1 MAPPRRAP
9 AVYPFLPTDLRLDA
23 MNPQLSYMIAQERIA
38 DLTRIS
44 AGRGVANEVHAGG
57 QPNPSRPRNSRPWGD
72 ARSVEL
78 AFADGVADGRG
89 RWRCWMAAAAILVGA
104 GWGSNQFTPML
115 LVYRHALGLG
125 AGSLEAMFGI
135 YAVGLIPG
143 LFLAGPFSDA
153 RGRRLPVLGAAT
165 ASLVGS
171 LLLIAGAGF
180 PALLYVG
187 RFVVGLGS
195 GAAFS
200 AGTAWL
206 RELSLLQPGNADSAQ
221 AARRAAVAMTTGFA
235 LGPLVSGLL
244 AQWGPASRVLPY
256 LPHVAFMVA
265 TLFASAR
272 LAPETITR
280 RTRLSLS
287 AGLPAGQA
295 RRRFRRSVAVIAPWV
310 FAAPAVAFAF
320 LPAAIGADRLTGGV
334 AVTGAVTALTA
345 LAGVLI
351 QPAAR
356 ALDALQW
363 RWSSGMIGLL
373 ICAAGLVLGADAIQV
388 GSLWLLAPC
397 AAVLGCAYGLCL
409 VSGLIEVGRLARP
422 EAVGSLTAVYYAL
435 AYLGLT
441 APYLLTLAAPLAGPG
456 TLLLIAAAV
465 ALASAAAVAGASRP
479 SADTAFGDSPPD
491 APCDSSGAL
500 ERDRTGIHRPEQQR
514 A

>member
-1 MAPPRRAP
+1 MHP
-9 AVYPFLPTDLRLDA
+9 YLH
-23 MNPQLSYMIAQERIA
+23 YMIAQQRIA
-38 DLTRIS
+38 DLQRIS
-44 AGRGVANEVHAGG
+44 ARARPLSEVRAVQPHPSQPQTERLPEMGAIRVGSASAQRSAAAGG
-57 QPNPSRPRNSRPWGD
+57 RQ
-72 ARSVEL
+72 
-78 AFADGVADGRG
+78 
-89 RWRCWMAAAAILVGA
+89 CWMAVAAILVGA

-125 AGSLEAMFGI
+125 AGSVEAMFAV
-135 YAVGLIPG
+135 YALGLIPG
-143 LFLAGPFSDA
+143 LFLAGPLSDA

-171 LLLIAGAGF
+171 VLLIAGARS

-206 RELSLLQPGNADSAQ
+206 RELSFLAPGNADSART
-221 AARRAAVAMTTGFA
+221 ARRAAVAMTTGFA
-235 LGPLVSGLL
+235 VGPLVSGLL

-265 TLFASAR
+265 ALFASAR

-280 RTRLSLS
+280 RRRLSLG
-287 AGLPAGQA
+287 AGLPAGQP
-295 RRRFRRSVAVIAPWV
+295 RRRFWRSVAVIAPWV

-320 LPAAIGADRLTGGV
+320 LPATIGADRLTGGV
-334 AVTGAVTALTA
+334 AVTGAVTTLTA

-356 ALDALQW
+356 ALDARQG
-363 RWSSGMIGLL
+363 RWPVGMIGLL
-373 ICAAGLVLGADAIQV
+373 VCTAGLVLGAYAVQV

-422 EAVGSLTAVYYAL
+422 EAVGSLTSVYYAL

-441 APYLLTLAAPLAGPG
+441 TPYLLTLAAPLAGPG

-465 ALASAAAVAGASRP
+465 ALTSAAVVACAGRPAANTAV
-479 SADTAFGDSPPD
+479 DD
-491 APCDSSGAL
+491 
-500 ERDRTGIHRPEQQR
+500 RDREALPDKHGVILDAAVEAAQ
-514 A
+514 

>member
-1 MAPPRRAP
+1 
-9 AVYPFLPTDLRLDA
+9 
-23 MNPQLSYMIAQERIA
+23 
-38 DLTRIS
+38 
-44 AGRGVANEVHAGG
+44 
-57 QPNPSRPRNSRPWGD
+57 
-72 ARSVEL
+72 
-78 AFADGVADGRG
+78 
-89 RWRCWMAAAAILVGA
+89 MAAAAILVGA

-125 AGSLEAMFGI
+125 AESLEAMFGM

-143 LFLAGPFSDA
+143 LFLAGPLSDA

-171 LLLIAGAGF
+171 LLLIAGARL
-180 PALLYVG
+180 PPLLYVG

-206 RELSLLQPGNADSAQ
+206 RELSRLDTGNADSAQ
-221 AARRAAVAMTTGFA
+221 AARRAAIAMTTGFA

-244 AQWGPASRVLPY
+244 AQWGPATRVVPY

-265 TLFASAR
+265 ALFASAR

-280 RTRLSLS
+280 RRPFSLG

-295 RRRFRRSVAVIAPWV
+295 RRRFWRSVAVTAPWV

-320 LPAAIGADRLTGGV
+320 LPAAIGADRLAGGV

-345 LAGVLI
+345 LAGLLI
-351 QPAAR
+351 HPAGR
-356 ALDALQW
+356 ALDALQS
-363 RWSSGMIGLL
+363 RWSVGMFGLL
-373 ICAAGLVLGADAIQV
+373 LCAAGLALGAYAVQD

-409 VSGLIEVGRLARP
+409 VSGLTEVARLARP
-422 EAVGSLTAVYYAL
+422 DAVGSLTAVYYAL

-441 APYLLTLAAPLAGPG
+441 TPYLLTLAAPLAGYG

-465 ALASAAAVAGASRP
+465 ALASAAAVASASRP
-479 SADTAFGDSPPD
+479 PAGTAVGDSPPAARRD
-491 APCDSSGAL
+491 RRRAL
-500 ERDRTGIHRPEQQR
+500 GRDRTGIPQPEQRR

>member
-1 MAPPRRAP
+1 
-9 AVYPFLPTDLRLDA
+9 
-23 MNPQLSYMIAQERIA
+23 MNPQLSYMIAGERIA

-57 QPNPSRPRNSRPWGD
+57 QPNPSHPRNSRLWGD
-72 ARSVEL
+72 ARSVDL
-78 AFADGVADGRG
+78 ASAHGVADGRG
-89 RWRCWMAAAAILVGA
+89 RWPCWIAAAAILVGA

-115 LVYRHALGLG
+115 LVYRDVLGLG
-125 AGSLEAMFGI
+125 TGSLEAMFGI
-135 YAVGLIPG
+135 YALGLIPG
-143 LFLAGPFSDA
+143 LFLAGPLSDA

-165 ASLVGS
+165 ASLLGS
-171 LLLIAGAGF
+171 LLLIAGARF

-206 RELSLLQPGNADSAQ
+206 RELSLLDPGNADSAR
-221 AARRAAVAMTTGFA
+221 AARRAALAMTTGFA
-235 LGPLVSGLL
+235 VGPLVSGLL
-244 AQWGPASRVLPY
+244 AQWGPASQVLPY

-265 TLFASAR
+265 ALFASAR

-280 RTRLSLS
+280 RTRLSLGV
-287 AGLPAGQA
+287 GLPAGQA
-295 RRRFRRSVAVIAPWV
+295 RRRFWRSVAVMAPGV

-320 LPAAIGADRLTGGV
+320 LPAAIGADRLTAGV

-345 LAGVLI
+345 LAGVVI

-356 ALDALQW
+356 ALDALRG
-363 RWSSGMIGLL
+363 RWSVGVIGLL
-373 ICAAGLVLGADAIQV
+373 ICAAGLVLAADAIRV

-441 APYLLTLAAPLAGPG
+441 TPYLLTLAAPLAGPG
-456 TLLLIAAAV
+456 TLLLIASAM

-479 SADTAFGDSPPD
+479 PADTAVGDILLTLRATAAALSGGTGPAYPD
-491 APCDSSGAL
+491 PSSG
-500 ERDRTGIHRPEQQR
+500 EREHGARRPTKREEKR
-514 A
+514 HGCDA

>member
-1 MAPPRRAP
+1 
-9 AVYPFLPTDLRLDA
+9 
-23 MNPQLSYMIAQERIA
+23 MNTQLTYMIAQQRSAELQRAGA
-38 DLTRIS
+38 DARLASDVR
-44 AGRGVANEVHAGG
+44 AG
-57 QPNPSRPRNSRPWGD
+57 QPNPRHPKKKHLWVD
-72 ARSVEL
+72 AVS
-78 AFADGVADGRG
+78 ADLVSGERAAAGRG
-89 RWRCWMAAAAILVGA
+89 RWQCWMAVAAILVGA

-125 AGSLEAMFGI
+125 AGSLEAMFGV
-135 YAVGLIPG
+135 YALGLIPG
-143 LFLAGPFSDA
+143 LFLAGPLSDA
-153 RGRRLPVLGAAT
+153 KGRRLPVLGAAVT
-165 ASLVGS
+165 SLLGS
-171 LLLIAGAGF
+171 LLLIAGSRSPGS
-180 PALLYVG
+180 LYVA

-206 RELSLLQPGNADSAQ
+206 RELSLLAPGNAGSAQ

-235 LGPLVSGLL
+235 VGPLLSGML

-256 LPHVAFMVA
+256 LPHLAFMVA
-265 TLFASAR
+265 ALFAVAR

-280 RTRLSLS
+280 RTRLSFG
-287 AGLPAGQA
+287 AGLPAGRS
-295 RRRFRRSVAVIAPWV
+295 RRRFWRTVAVTAPWV

-320 LPAAIGADRLTGGV
+320 LPAAVGADRLSGGV

-356 ALDALQW
+356 ALDALRW
-363 RWSSGMIGLL
+363 RWPVGMVGLL
-373 ICAAGLVLGADAIQV
+373 VCAAGLALGADAVQA

-422 EAVGSLTAVYYAL
+422 EAVGSLTSVYYAL

-441 APYLLTLAAPLAGPG
+441 TPYLLTLASPLAGYR
-456 TLLLIAAAV
+456 TLLLILAAA
-465 ALASAAAVAGASRP
+465 ALTSAAAVASAGRP
-479 SADTAFGDSPPD
+479 AANAAVDD
-491 APCDSSGAL
+491 
-500 ERDRTGIHRPEQQR
+500 RDRDALPDTNGVVLD
-514 A
+514 AAG

>member
-1 MAPPRRAP
+1 
-9 AVYPFLPTDLRLDA
+9 

-38 DLTRIS
+38 DLSRTS
-44 AGRGVANEVHAGG
+44 AGRRVASQLGAEH
-57 QPNPSRPRNSRPWGD
+57 PNPGHPRKPRPWAAAVSVD
-72 ARSVEL
+72 LASARG
-78 AFADGVADGRG
+78 AADGCG
-89 RWRCWMAAAAILVGA
+89 RWQCWMAVAAILVGA

-115 LVYRHALGLG
+115 LVYRHALDLG
-125 AGSLEAMFGI
+125 AGSLEAMFAV
-135 YAVGLIPG
+135 YALGLIPG
-143 LFLAGPFSDA
+143 LFLAGPLSDA
-153 RGRRLPVLGAAT
+153 RGRRVPVLGAAT

-171 LLLIAGAGF
+171 LLLIAGARS

-206 RELSLLQPGNADSAQ
+206 RELSLLAPGNADSAR

-256 LPHVAFMVA
+256 LPHVVFMVA

-280 RTRLSLS
+280 RRQLSFR
-287 AGLPAGQA
+287 AGLPAGQPQ
-295 RRRFRRSVAVIAPWV
+295 RRFWRSVAVIAPWV

-320 LPAAIGADRLTGGV
+320 LPAAIGADRLSGGV
-334 AVTGAVTALTA
+334 AVTGALTALTA

-356 ALDALQW
+356 ALDAHRG
-363 RWSSGMIGLL
+363 RWPVGMIGLL
-373 ICAAGLVLGADAIQV
+373 VCAAGLVLSAGTVQV
-388 GSLWLLAPC
+388 GSLWLLVPC

-422 EAVGSLTAVYYAL
+422 EAVGSLTSVYYSL

-441 APYLLTLAAPLAGPG
+441 TPYLLTLAAPLAGDR
-456 TLLLIAAAV
+456 TLLLILAAA
-465 ALASAAAVAGASRP
+465 ALTSAAAVASAGRP
-479 SADTAFGDSPPD
+479 AATAAVDD
-491 APCDSSGAL
+491 
-500 ERDRTGIHRPEQQR
+500 RDRDARPDNNGV
-514 A
+514 ALDAAG

>member
-1 MAPPRRAP
+1 MHP
-9 AVYPFLPTDLRLDA
+9 YLHYT
-23 MNPQLSYMIAQERIA
+23 IARQRIA
-38 DLTRIS
+38 DLQRITTRARPLSEVGAVQPHPSQLQTERLREMGAIRVGS
-44 AGRGVANEVHAGG
+44 ASGQRSAAAGG
-57 QPNPSRPRNSRPWGD
+57 R
-72 ARSVEL
+72 
-78 AFADGVADGRG
+78 
-89 RWRCWMAAAAILVGA
+89 RCWMAVAAILVGA

-125 AGSLEAMFGI
+125 TGSVEAMFGV
-135 YAVGLIPG
+135 YALGLIPG
-143 LFLAGPFSDA
+143 LFLAGPLSDA

-171 LLLIAGAGF
+171 VLLIAGARS
-180 PALLYVG
+180 PALLYAG

-206 RELSLLQPGNADSAQ
+206 RELSLSAPGNGDSNR

-235 LGPLVSGLL
+235 VGPLVSGLL
-244 AQWGPASRVLPY
+244 AQWGPATRVLPY

-265 TLFASAR
+265 TLFAAAR

-280 RTRLSLS
+280 RRQLSLG
-287 AGLPAGQA
+287 AGLPAGQP
-295 RRRFRRSVAVIAPWV
+295 RRRFWRSVAVIAPWV

-356 ALDALQW
+356 ALDALRW
-363 RWSSGMIGLL
+363 RWSVGMIGLL
-373 ICAAGLVLGADAIQV
+373 VCAAGLVLSAYAVAV

-409 VSGLIEVGRLARP
+409 VSGLIEVERLARP
-422 EAVGSLTAVYYAL
+422 EAVGSLTSVYYAL

-441 APYLLTLAAPLAGPG
+441 TPYLLTLASPLAGYR
-456 TLLLIAAAV
+456 TLLLIAAAAALTSAGVV
-465 ALASAAAVAGASRP
+465 ACAGRPAANAVVDDREREALPDNNGMVLDAAS
-479 SADTAFGDSPPD
+479 
-491 APCDSSGAL
+491 
-500 ERDRTGIHRPEQQR
+500 
-514 A
+514 

>member
-1 MAPPRRAP
+1 MQPHPSQPQTER
-9 AVYPFLPTDLRLDA
+9 LREMGA
-23 MNPQLSYMIAQERIA
+23 IRVG
-38 DLTRIS
+38 S
-44 AGRGVANEVHAGG
+44 ASGQRSAAAGG
-57 QPNPSRPRNSRPWGD
+57 RQ
-72 ARSVEL
+72 
-78 AFADGVADGRG
+78 
-89 RWRCWMAAAAILVGA
+89 CWMAVAAVLVGA

-125 AGSLEAMFGI
+125 AGSLEAMFGV
-135 YAVGLIPG
+135 YALGLIPG
-143 LFLAGPFSDA
+143 LFLAGPLSDA

-171 LLLIAGAGF
+171 LLLIAGARS

-206 RELSLLQPGNADSAQ
+206 RELSLLAPGNADSAR

-235 LGPLVSGLL
+235 VGPLVSGLL
-244 AQWGPASRVLPY
+244 AQWGPATRVLPY

-265 TLFASAR
+265 TLFAAAR

-280 RTRLSLS
+280 RRRLSLG
-287 AGLPAGQA
+287 AGLPAGQP
-295 RRRFRRSVAVIAPWV
+295 RRRFWRSVAVIAPWV

-356 ALDALQW
+356 ALDALRW
-363 RWSSGMIGLL
+363 RWSVGMIGLL
-373 ICAAGLVLGADAIQV
+373 VCAAGLVL
-388 GSLWLLAPC
+388 S
-397 AAVLGCAYGLCL
+397 AY
-409 VSGLIEVGRLARP
+409 
-422 EAVGSLTAVYYAL
+422 
-435 AYLGLT
+435 
-441 APYLLTLAAPLAGPG
+441 
-456 TLLLIAAAV
+456 
-465 ALASAAAVAGASRP
+465 AVAGRFAVAAGAVRCSAGLRLRAVPGLRADRGRAPSTSRGRWIADLGLLRAGLSRAHDAI
-479 SADTAFGDSPPD
+479 SADAGLAAGRLSNPAADRRGGSADQCCCRCRAGRPAANAAVD
-491 APCDSSGAL
+491 D
-500 ERDRTGIHRPEQQR
+500 RDREALPDKNGVVLD
-514 A
+514 AAG

>member
-1 MAPPRRAP
+1 MKA
-9 AVYPFLPTDLRLDA
+9 
-23 MNPQLSYMIAQERIA
+23 QLSYMIAQERIA
-38 DLTRIS
+38 HLPRIS
-44 AGRGVANEVHAGG
+44 AARGVASQVGAE
-57 QPNPSRPRNSRPWGD
+57 QPNPTHPRKPRPR
-72 ARSVEL
+72 AAAVSVDL
-78 AFADGVADGRG
+78 APAGGAAAGRG
-89 RWRCWMAAAAILVGA
+89 RWQCWMAVAAILVGA

-125 AGSLEAMFGI
+125 AGSVEAMFAV
-135 YAVGLIPG
+135 YALGLIPG
-143 LFLAGPFSDA
+143 LFLAGPLSDA

-171 LLLIAGAGF
+171 VLLIVGARS
-180 PALLYVG
+180 PALLCVG

-206 RELSLLQPGNADSAQ
+206 RELSFLAPGNADSAR
-221 AARRAAVAMTTGFA
+221 AARRAAVAVTTGFA
-235 LGPLVSGLL
+235 VGPLVSGLL

-256 LPHVAFMVA
+256 LPHVAFMIA
-265 TLFASAR
+265 TLFAVAR

-280 RTRLSLS
+280 RRRLSLGV
-287 AGLPAGQA
+287 GLPAGRS
-295 RRRFRRSVAVIAPWV
+295 RRRFWRSVAVTAPWV
-310 FAAPAVAFAF
+310 FAAPAVSFAF

-356 ALDALQW
+356 ALDARQR
-363 RWSSGMIGLL
+363 RWSVGMIGLL
-373 ICAAGLVLGADAIQV
+373 VCAAGLVLSACAVQV
-388 GSLWLLAPC
+388 GSLWPLAPC

-422 EAVGSLTAVYYAL
+422 EAVGSLTSVYYAL

-441 APYLLTLAAPLAGPG
+441 TPYLLTLASPLAEYR

-465 ALASAAAVAGASRP
+465 ALTSAAAVASAGRPASDP
-479 SADTAFGDSPPD
+479 AVG
-491 APCDSSGAL
+491 
-500 ERDRTGIHRPEQQR
+500 DRTPEAPR
-514 A
+514 DKNGVVLDAAGRSG

>member
-1 MAPPRRAP
+1 MHP
-9 AVYPFLPTDLRLDA
+9 YLH
-23 MNPQLSYMIAQERIA
+23 YMIAQQRIA
-38 DLTRIS
+38 DLQRIS
-44 AGRGVANEVHAGG
+44 ARARPLSEVRAVQPHPSQPQTERLREMGAIRVGSASAQRSAAAGG
-57 QPNPSRPRNSRPWGD
+57 RQ
-72 ARSVEL
+72 
-78 AFADGVADGRG
+78 
-89 RWRCWMAAAAILVGA
+89 CWMAVAAILVGA

-125 AGSLEAMFGI
+125 TGSLEAMFAV
-135 YAVGLIPG
+135 YALGLIPG
-143 LFLAGPFSDA
+143 LFLAGPLSDA

-171 LLLIAGAGF
+171 VLLIAGARS

-206 RELSLLQPGNADSAQ
+206 RELSLLAPGNADSAQ

-235 LGPLVSGLL
+235 VGPLVSGLL

-280 RTRLSLS
+280 RRRLSLG
-287 AGLPAGQA
+287 AGLPAGRS
-295 RRRFRRSVAVIAPWV
+295 RRRFWRSVAVIAPWV

-334 AVTGAVTALTA
+334 AVTGAVTTLTA

-356 ALDALQW
+356 ALDARQG
-363 RWSSGMIGLL
+363 RWPVGMIGLL
-373 ICAAGLVLGADAIQV
+373 VCAAGLVLSACAVQV

-422 EAVGSLTAVYYAL
+422 EAVGSLTSVYYAL

-441 APYLLTLAAPLAGPG
+441 TPFLLTLAAPVAGYR

-465 ALASAAAVAGASRP
+465 ALTSAAVVACAGRPAANTAV
-479 SADTAFGDSPPD
+479 DD
-491 APCDSSGAL
+491 
-500 ERDRTGIHRPEQQR
+500 RDREALPDKHGVILDAAVEAAQ
-514 A
+514 

>member
-1 MAPPRRAP
+1 MHPCLH
-9 AVYPFLPTDLRLDA
+9 YI
-23 MNPQLSYMIAQERIA
+23 IAQQRVA
-38 DLTRIS
+38 DLQRIS
-44 AGRGVANEVHAGG
+44 ARARPLSEVRAGP
-57 QPNPSRPRNSRPWGD
+57 PNPSQPQTERLREIGALRVGSASRQ
-72 ARSVEL
+72 RS
-78 AFADGVADGRG
+78 AATGGRQG
-89 RWRCWMAAAAILVGA
+89 WMTMAAILVGA
-104 GWGSNQFTPML
+104 GWASNQFTPML
-115 LVYRHALGLG
+115 LVYRHALDLG
-125 AGSLEAMFGI
+125 AGSLDAMFAV
-135 YAVGLIPG
+135 YALGLIPG
-143 LFLAGPFSDA
+143 LFLAGPLSDA

-171 LLLIAGAGF
+171 VLLIAGARS

-200 AGTAWL
+200 AGTSWL
-206 RELSLLQPGNADSAQ
+206 RELSLLAPGNADSAR

-235 LGPLVSGLL
+235 VGPLVSGLL
-244 AQWGPASRVLPY
+244 AQWGPASRALPY

-265 TLFASAR
+265 VLFAAAR

-280 RTRLSLS
+280 PRRLSLG
-287 AGLPAGQA
+287 AGLPAGQP
-295 RRRFRRSVAVIAPWV
+295 RRRFWRSVAVIAPWV

-356 ALDALQW
+356 ALDARQW
-363 RWSSGMIGLL
+363 RWSVGMIGLL
-373 ICAAGLVLGADAIQV
+373 VCAAGLVLGACAVQI

-409 VSGLIEVGRLARP
+409 VSGLTEVARLARP
-422 EAVGSLTAVYYAL
+422 EAVGSLTSVYYAL

-441 APYLLTLAAPLAGPG
+441 TPYLLTLAGPLAGDR
-456 TLLLIAAAV
+456 TLLLIAAAL
-465 ALASAAAVAGASRP
+465 ALSSAAVVACAGRPAAKASVDDRDRGALP
-479 SADTAFGDSPPD
+479 DKHGVVLDTAG
-491 APCDSSGAL
+491 
-500 ERDRTGIHRPEQQR
+500 
-514 A
+514 